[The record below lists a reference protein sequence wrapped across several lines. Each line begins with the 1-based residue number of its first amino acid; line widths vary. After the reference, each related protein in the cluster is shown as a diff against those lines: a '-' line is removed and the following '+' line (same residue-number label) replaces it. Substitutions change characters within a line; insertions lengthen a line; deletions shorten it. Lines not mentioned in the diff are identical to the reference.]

1 MKRTMIVAV
10 ISILAVIAI
19 VAMIG
24 LFLPKQREFV
34 KQATLK
40 SPPEKVFQVVT
51 DVENQASWRNDVQK
65 ITIIDKNTWTEV
77 PKEGTPI
84 TFKIK
89 RKIENQLFEIEI
101 IDPKSFNGYWV
112 GTFEKAGTGTNV
124 VFKEVVTIENPFFRI
139 VSSLFIDLDKTMEVY
154 LSNVKTKLGE

>member
-1 MKRTMIVAV
+1 MKRTMVVAV
-10 ISILAVIAI
+10 ISILAVVAI

-34 KQATLK
+34 KQAVFK

-51 DVENQASWRNDVQK
+51 DVANQASWRNDVQE
-65 ITIIDKNTWTEV
+65 ITIIDENTWTEV
-77 PKEGTPI
+77 PKQGTPI

-101 IDPKSFNGYWV
+101 IEPKSFNGYWV
-112 GTFEKAGTGTNV
+112 GTFEKTSAGTNV
-124 VFKEVVTIENPFFRI
+124 VFKEVVNIENPFFRI
-139 VSSLFIDLDKTMEVY
+139 VSSLFVDLDKTMEIY

>member
-1 MKRTMIVAV
+1 MKRTMVVAV
-10 ISILAVIAI
+10 ISILAVVAI

-34 KQATLK
+34 KQAALK

-51 DVENQASWRNDVQK
+51 DVANQASWRNDVQK

-77 PKEGTPI
+77 PKQGTPI

-101 IDPKSFNGYWV
+101 VEPKSFNGYWV
-112 GTFEKAGTGTNV
+112 GTFEKTGAGTNV

-139 VSSLFIDLDKTMEVY
+139 VSSLFVDLDKTMEIY